1 MTIGLRDVVRH
12 TMLTRR
18 RLLELG
24 AGSAVGSLAGL
35 NFGRARAA
43 GAAGEV
49 SVYCSAGQRWELPQR
64 GVLPLFEKAFPDI
77 KINLRAMPHSEAAT
91 KIQVTMASKTDAYDV
106 VFTDFGQWPALHAI
120 GAMTDLAPYI
130 DRDSTWRDDYFGDV
144 PQAISKLFRVPAQPS
159 GTLYGLV
166 PDGNAQVAFYRTD
179 LFEKKG
185 IKLPETWPEVID
197 VAKELTD
204 KNSGQ
209 YGFITTMRRGMFA
222 GWQFWAIMASYGGTW
237 FDKEAPGGW
246 QPQFS
251 SDAGQR
257 ALQVLIKLMPYAH
270 PVTLNATDDE
280 ANSAL
285 ANGTAVYAPIEW
297 GTSVVNDSKFTKF
310 ADVIRAD
317 VTPKGETTEGRHSPL
332 MGGLGMFIPTWSKN
346 KELAWEW
353 IKWCNSGNKTD
364 PAIGKAWVENSGQP
378 ARLSLL
384 QEYSSLRPYFTGLV
398 KGYPQ
403 AVPFVS
409 TIPEAFTISE
419 LIGNEV
425 TSVVAGEKSIDPAL
439 KAMDDGVR
447 QIMQDSGYYK

>member
-1 MTIGLRDVVRH
+1 MAVETWEILRH
-12 TMLTRR
+12 TALTRR
-18 RLLELG
+18 RLLERGAALGLG
-24 AGSAVGSLAGL
+24 ATLGFAA
-35 NFGRARAA
+35 RRAA
-43 GAAGEV
+43 GATGEV

-64 GVLPLFEKAFPDI
+64 GVLPLFEKAHPDI
-77 KINLRAMPHSEAAT
+77 KVRLRPLPHSEAAT
-91 KIQVTMASKTDAYDV
+91 KVQITMSSKTDAFDV

-120 GAMTDLAPYI
+120 GAMTDLQPYI
-130 DRDSTWRDDYFGDV
+130 EKDPAWRDDYFSDV
-144 PQAISKLFRVPAQPS
+144 PQAISRLFRVPAQPN

-166 PDGNAQVAFYRTD
+166 PDGNAQIAFYRTD
-179 LFEKKG
+179 IFDKKG
-185 IKLPETWPEVID
+185 LKLPQTWPEVID
-197 VAKELTD
+197 AAKELTD
-204 KNSGQ
+204 KKAGQ

-251 SDAGQR
+251 TEPGHR
-257 ALQVLIKLMPYAH
+257 ALEVLLKLMPYAH

-297 GTSVVNDSKFTKF
+297 GTSVVNESKFTKF

-317 VTPKGETTEGRHSPL
+317 VTPRGETASGRHSPL

-346 KELAWEW
+346 KDAAWEW
-353 IKWCNSGNKTD
+353 IKWCNSGDKTD

-384 QEYSSLRPYFTGLV
+384 HEYTSIRPYFNGLN

-419 LIGNEV
+419 LIGNEA
-425 TSVVAGEKSIDPAL
+425 TSVVAGEKPVEAAL
-439 KAMDDGVR
+439 KAMDQGVR
-447 QIMQDSGYYK
+447 RIMQDSGYYK